1 MEEKKALN
9 VEEKKALNVEE
20 NKALNVEENKALN
33 VEENKAL
40 NVEENLIK
48 RFSTLLAIIL
58 FNGGLFIIEIEK
70 LSFCMI
76 MASKRNFN

>member
-1 MEEKKALN
+1 MFN
-9 VEEKKALNVEE
+9 NE
-20 NKALNVEENKALN
+20 NRFYPDNSKYACR
-33 VEENKAL
+33 
-40 NVEENLIK
+40 NLIK

-70 LSFCMI
+70 LSFCML